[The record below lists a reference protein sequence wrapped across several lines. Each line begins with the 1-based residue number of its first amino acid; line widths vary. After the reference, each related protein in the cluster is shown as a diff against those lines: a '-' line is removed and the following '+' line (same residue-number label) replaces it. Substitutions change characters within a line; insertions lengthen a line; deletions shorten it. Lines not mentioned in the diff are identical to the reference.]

1 MREGGM
7 REGRREGGSD
17 GEREARVWLSSYFV
31 QGSVVLVYL
40 HLLDKFESSCFA
52 YN

>member
-1 MREGGM
+1 MLVC
-7 REGRREGGSD
+7 SSVLLFSVVV
-17 GEREARVWLSSYFV
+17 ARVWQSSYFV

-40 HLLDKFESSCFA
+40 HLLDKFESSCFV